1 MKRIV
6 SFSIGLLLLISYL
19 PMVVQAM
26 NTPVAIYVNGV
37 KQSASATPKV
47 VEEQAYISAE
57 DLASIFGAALTWD
70 ADRTSVLLKT
80 SQIELRVRADSNAA
94 EVNGMIV
101 SMGTKPLSE
110 QGTLMIPLEM
120 LGHPLGFKV
129 IWDTLTQSVFIYKQG
144 KPNPKQVIEDRTE
157 QQSQVLPP
165 TADVTAPSSSVLVR
179 VDQDRVTILSSE
191 PATPTHFYLSDR
203 LPYRIVVDY
212 PAAAFG
218 YQGEADKSKFTGEI
232 LGGSSTYI
240 GKVRYALNDTKTLR
254 FVIELNRHGDYTLSQ
269 QQKSTVIDVKASAK
283 KFKVVID
290 AGHGGKDPGASG
302 YSDRFEKLFAL
313 ELSRKVVDL
322 MSKEAQLQPY
332 LTRNDDTF
340 VELEDRAEFANDLD
354 ADLFISI
361 HGNTFTSAI
370 SGTET
375 YYYTNESI
383 GFGEIIHK
391 RVVEATGLSD
401 RGLRKAPYK
410 VLRLSEM
417 PSVLLELGYLSTK
430 SDEDRLLDGAY
441 QDKIAAAIV
450 AASKEYLI
458 K

>member
-6 SFSIGLLLLISYL
+6 SFSIGLLLLVSYL
-19 PMVVQAM
+19 PMVVHAM

-57 DLASIFGAALTWD
+57 DLAAILGAALTWD
-70 ADRTSVLLKT
+70 AKRTSAVLKT
-80 SQIELRVRADSNAA
+80 SLIELRVSADSNAA
-94 EVNGMIV
+94 DVNGMMV
-101 SMGTKPLSE
+101 SLGTKPLSE

-120 LGHPLGFKV
+120 LGNPLGFKV

-144 KPNPKQVIEDRTE
+144 KPDPKQLIEDHTE
-157 QQSQVLPP
+157 EQSQVLPP
-165 TADVTAPSSSVLVR
+165 AEDVTDQDSSVFVR
-179 VDQDRVTILSSE
+179 VDQDRITVLSKNS
-191 PATPTHFYLSDR
+191 ATPTHFYLSDR

-218 YQGEADKSKFTGEI
+218 YQGEADKPEFTGEVS
-232 LGGSSTYI
+232 GGSSTYI
-240 GKVRYALNDTKTLR
+240 DKVRYALNDATTLR
-254 FVIELNRHGDYTLSQ
+254 FVIELKRHADYSLSQ
-269 QQKSTVIDVKASAK
+269 QEKSTVIDVKPSAK

-302 YSDRFEKLFAL
+302 HSDRFEKLFTL
-313 ELSRKVVDL
+313 ELSRKVYDL
-322 MSKEAQLQPY
+322 MSKEPELQPY
-332 LTRNDDTF
+332 MTRTDDTF
-340 VELEDRAEFANDLD
+340 VELEDRAAFANDLE

-375 YYYTNESI
+375 YYYSNESI
-383 GFGEIIHK
+383 EFAKTIHK
-391 RVVEATGLSD
+391 WMVEATGLTD
-401 RGLRKAPYK
+401 RGLRKAPFK

-417 PSVLLELGYLSTK
+417 PSALLELGYLSSK
-430 SDEDRLLDGAY
+430 SDEDRLLDGTY